1 MSLTVAYIAHSRLN
15 SLALADARV
24 TYDWAGLDPVL
35 NRAANAMRA
44 AVDERRRVAVF
55 APNAAEN
62 VIAYVAGVEAGVST
76 VPVSYHLTVSELVFI
91 LERLRCFGC
100 AGWPGNC
107 RCGFGSSETGRHHN
121 DCGVALPIARGPDAL
136 GRLAGDSKCDMAP
149 PSDAKPL
156 PHLHYT
162 SGTTGTPKATQTPPA
177 TWPPVETVASFV
189 EAMQSRATPSP
200 TLVCCP
206 LYHNAPLVQAR
217 QMLAGV
223 SLVVMDHFD
232 AEHALRLIDK
242 QKIAGATMVP
252 THLQRLLAL
261 PSEVRA
267 RYDVSS
273 MQRMVHTGAAC
284 PAKVK
289 LAMIDW
295 FGPVLVDA
303 YGGTEAGTTH
313 VISASEWLERPGSVG
328 KATPSFET
336 LIIGDDDQPLGPGEE
351 GRVYIRDKTGR
362 GLIYEGD
369 PEKTAASHI
378 APGVFTL
385 GEIGYV
391 DEEGYLFITD
401 RASDMIVS
409 GGVNI
414 YPAEAEQVLLKH
426 PKVADVAVIGAP
438 NAEMGE
444 EVKALVIPADKDA
457 PPSAQ
462 ELTAWCR
469 ASLAGFKCPRS
480 YDFVEDIGRNAM
492 GKVNKKAL
500 RATYWPTARTIG
512 G

>member
-1 MSLTVAYIAHSRLN
+1 MSLTVANIAHSRLN
-15 SLALADARV
+15 SLALTDARV
-24 TYDWAGLDPVL
+24 TYDWAGLDPLL
-35 NRAANAMRA
+35 NRAANAMRD

-91 LERLRCFGC
+91 LKDSAASVLLVG
-100 AGWPGNC
+100 P
-107 RCGFGSSETGRHHN
+107 ETA
-121 DCGVALPIARGPDAL
+121 DVALEAAKQVGITTIVGWRCPLQQGLVHWEDW
-136 GRLAGDSKCDMAP
+136 LAGASADAP
-149 PSDAKPL
+149 PSDAQPL

-189 EAMQSRATPSP
+189 ETMQSRATPSP

-232 AEHALRLIDK
+232 AEHALGLIEK
-242 QKIAGATMVP
+242 HKVAGATMVP

-261 PSEVRA
+261 PSDVRA
-267 RYDVSS
+267 SYDVSS

-295 FGPVLVDA
+295 FGPVLIDA

-336 LIIGDDDQPLGPGEE
+336 LIIGDDDQELASGEE
-351 GRVYIRDKTGR
+351 GRVYIRDKSGR

-444 EVKALVIPADKDA
+444 EVKALVIAAEKDA
-457 PPSAQ
+457 PPSEL

-480 YDFVEDIGRNAM
+480 YDFVDDIGRNAM

-500 RATYWPTARTIG
+500 RAKYWPTARTIG

>member
-1 MSLTVAYIAHSRLN
+1 MSLTVANIAHWRLN

-24 TYDWAGLDPVL
+24 TYDWAGLDPLL
-35 NRAANAMRA
+35 NRAANSMRA
-44 AVDERRRVAVF
+44 AVDDRRRVAVF

-91 LERLRCFGC
+91 LKDSAASVLLVG
-100 AGWPGNC
+100 P
-107 RCGFGSSETGRHHN
+107 ETA
-121 DCGVALPIARGPDAL
+121 DVALEAARQL
-136 GRLAGDSKCDMAP
+136 GITTIVGWRCPPQPGLVHWEDWLAGASADAP
-149 PSDAKPL
+149 PPDAKPL

-177 TWPPVETVASFV
+177 TWPSVETVASFV

-217 QMLAGV
+217 AMLAGV

-232 AEHALRLIDK
+232 AEHALSLIEK
-242 QKIAGATMVP
+242 HKVAGATMVP

-336 LIIGDDDQPLGPGEE
+336 LIIGDDDQELGRGEE

-401 RASDMIVS
+401 RASDMIIS

-426 PKVADVAVIGAP
+426 PEVADVAVIGAP

-444 EVKALVIPADKDA
+444 EVKALIIPADRDA

-462 ELTAWCR
+462 ELTEWCR

-480 YDFVEDIGRNAM
+480 YDFVDDIGRNAM

>member
-1 MSLTVAYIAHSRLN
+1 M
-15 SLALADARV
+15 ALADARV

-35 NRAANAMRA
+35 NRAANALRA

-55 APNAAEN
+55 APNASEN

-91 LERLRCFGC
+91 LKDSAASVLLVG
-100 AGWPGNC
+100 P
-107 RCGFGSSETGRHHN
+107 ETA
-121 DCGVALPIARGPDAL
+121 DVALEAARQLGIATIVGWRCPPQTGMVHWEDW
-136 GRLAGDSKCDMAP
+136 LAAASAEAP

-177 TWPPVETVASFV
+177 TWPHLETVASFV

-232 AEHALRLIDK
+232 AEHALGLIERH
-242 QKIAGATMVP
+242 KIAGATMVP

-261 PSEVRA
+261 PGEVRA

-336 LIIGDDDQPLGPGEE
+336 RIIGDDDQPLRPGEE

-426 PKVADVAVIGAP
+426 PMIADVAVIGAP

-444 EVKALVIPADKDA
+444 EVKALIIAANKDA
-457 PPSAQ
+457 PPSVQ

-480 YDFVEDIGRNAM
+480 YDFVDDIGRNAM

-500 RATYWPTARTIG
+500 RAKYWPTARTIG

>member
-1 MSLTVAYIAHSRLN
+1 MSLTVANIARSRLD
-15 SLALADARV
+15 SLALADLRV

-91 LERLRCFGC
+91 LKDSAASVLLVG
-100 AGWPGNC
+100 P
-107 RCGFGSSETGRHHN
+107 ETA
-121 DCGVALPIARGPDAL
+121 DVALEAARQVGIATIVGWRCPPQAGLVHWEDW
-136 GRLAGDSKCDMAP
+136 LAGASADAP
-149 PSDAKPL
+149 PADAKPI

-177 TWPPVETVASFV
+177 TWPPVETITSFV

-217 QMLAGV
+217 QMLTGV

-232 AEHALRLIDK
+232 AEHALALIETH
-242 QKIAGATMVP
+242 KIAGATMVP

-261 PSEVRA
+261 PDEVRA

-295 FGPVLVDA
+295 LGPVLVDA

-313 VISASEWLERPGSVG
+313 VISATEWLERPGSVG
-328 KATPSFET
+328 KSTPSFET
-336 LIIGDDDQPLGPGEE
+336 RIIGDDDQPLGPGEE
-351 GRVYIRDKTGR
+351 GRVYIRDKSGR

-369 PEKTAASHI
+369 PDKTAASHI

-438 NAEMGE
+438 NVEMGE
-444 EVKALVIPADKDA
+444 EVKALVIVADGSA
-457 PPSAQ
+457 PPSVQ
-462 ELTAWCR
+462 ELTEWCR
-469 ASLAGFKCPRS
+469 ASLAGYKCPRS
-480 YDFVEDIGRNAM
+480 YDFVDDIGRNAM

-500 RATYWPTARTIG
+500 RAKYWPTARTIG